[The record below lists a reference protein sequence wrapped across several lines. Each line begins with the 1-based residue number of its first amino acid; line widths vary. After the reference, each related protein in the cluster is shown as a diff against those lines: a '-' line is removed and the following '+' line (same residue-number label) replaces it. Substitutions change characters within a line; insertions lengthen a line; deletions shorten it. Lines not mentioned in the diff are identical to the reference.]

1 MTLRQVV
8 ISVPM
13 QQSGQGL
20 GSAWRRVEM
29 DWTIGLEGIFIW
41 FPWSRNTQLNWHSW
55 RNWQIEF
62 KIFSNFESCKY
73 YFLQCRCWVEAWSV
87 FGLAAWCV
95 VFWSLHL
102 FMFSVSCCFILWAA
116 RAFGRIFFSWKPTL
130 KALHVCTVNWGAP
143 GSWAGLPGTWNPITR
158 WCVTLSFRRVIFG
171 RFQMPKNCL

>member
-41 FPWSRNTQLNWHSW
+41 FPWSRNTQLNWHNW
-55 RNWQIEF
+55 QNWQIEF

-73 YFLQCRCWVEAWSV
+73 YFLQCRCCVEAWSV
-87 FGLAAWCV
+87 FDLAAWCV
-95 VFWSLHL
+95 VFWSLNHF
-102 FMFSVSCCFILWAA
+102 FMFSVSCCFFLWAA
-116 RAFGRIFFSWKPTL
+116 MQGRSGAFFFL
-130 KALHVCTVNWGAP
+130 KANVESTACLHCKS
-143 GSWAGLPGTWNPITR
+143 GSSR
-158 WCVTLSFRRVIFG
+158 QLSRPARRMESYY
-171 RFQMPKNCL
+171 QMMCEA